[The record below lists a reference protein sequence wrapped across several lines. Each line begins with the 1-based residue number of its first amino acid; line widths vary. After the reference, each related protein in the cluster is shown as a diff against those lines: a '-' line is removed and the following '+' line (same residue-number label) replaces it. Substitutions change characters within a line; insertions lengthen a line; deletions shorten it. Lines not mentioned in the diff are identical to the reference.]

1 MSHYKPLWKI
11 TWTQSSEQLFFVQKN
26 NNDPEKNNNELMNDN
41 KLET

>member
-11 TWTQSSEQLFFVQKN
+11 IRTQSSEQLFFVQKN
-26 NNDPEKNNNELMNDN
+26 KDDPEKNNNELMNDN